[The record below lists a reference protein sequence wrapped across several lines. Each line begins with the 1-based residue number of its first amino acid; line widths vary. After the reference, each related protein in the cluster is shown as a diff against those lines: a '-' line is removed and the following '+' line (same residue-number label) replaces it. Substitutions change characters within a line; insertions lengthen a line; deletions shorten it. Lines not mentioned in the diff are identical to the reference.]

1 MVSGGL
7 AKPYRDAPTTCH
19 LFLVRA
25 VQDRDCRQ
33 EQASGWRA
41 PAKSIATST
50 LLCSAI
56 FCDEC
61 DGARGLVGRGYTRR
75 VWELQDG
82 FRLSVGL
89 CAICTPRFA
98 VRLQIASESLRRASA
113 CAKVIRGAKALLFL
127 LFRVVMFPCDRA
139 FEDCDWA
146 R

>member
-1 MVSGGL
+1 VAGSQSPTGTPRPPATLSLSVLSKIGPVARNKLAGG
-7 AKPYRDAPTTCH
+7 
-19 LFLVRA
+19 
-25 VQDRDCRQ
+25 
-33 EQASGWRA
+33 A

>member
-19 LFLVRA
+19 PFLVRA
-25 VQDRDCRQ
+25 VQDRTVARNKL
-33 EQASGWRA
+33 AGGA

-50 LLCSAI
+50 RLCSAI

-98 VRLQIASESLRRASA
+98 VRLQIASVSLRRASA